1 MRLILASASPRRK
14 DLLAQIGVVP
24 DAIIPADID
33 EQPRAGELPRHYVQR
48 LAGEKAAALLDHAD
62 VRDAAQAGPT
72 LILAADTTVAL
83 GRRILEKPRDIDEA
97 RRFLES
103 LSGRRHRVMTGQAL
117 ALSGSDGVG
126 DAETLVRTRVS
137 ETQVAVKR
145 LSRAE
150 IDWYLAS
157 DEWQGKAGGYS
168 IQGRFARFIPWI
180 NGSYTNVV
188 GLDLADSHSLLS
200 GAGICLLYTS
210 PSPRDATLSRMP
222 SSA

>member
-33 EQPRAGELPRHYVQR
+33 EQARAGELPRHYVQR
-48 LAGEKAAALLDHAD
+48 LAREKAAALLDLAD
-62 VRDAAQAGPT
+62 VRVPAQAGPT

-117 ALSGSDGVG
+117 ALSDSLGNSDGT
-126 DAETLVRTRVS
+126 DSADIPVRTRVS

-145 LSRAE
+145 LSREE

-200 GAGICLLYTS
+200 GAGMRL
-210 PSPRDATLSRMP
+210 
-222 SSA
+222 

>member
-62 VRDAAQAGPT
+62 VRDVAKAGPT

-126 DAETLVRTRVS
+126 DAETPVRTRVS

-200 GAGICLLYTS
+200 GAG
-210 PSPRDATLSRMP
+210 MP
-222 SSA
+222 L

>member
-62 VRDAAQAGPT
+62 VRVPAQAGPT

-83 GRRILEKPRDIDEA
+83 GRRILEKPRDTDEA

-117 ALSGSDGVG
+117 ALSDSHCNSDGT
-126 DAETLVRTRVS
+126 DSADTPVRTRVS

-145 LSRAE
+145 LSREE

-168 IQGRFARFIPWI
+168 IQGRFSRFIPWI

-200 GAGICLLYTS
+200 GAGMRL
-210 PSPRDATLSRMP
+210 
-222 SSA
+222 

>member
-48 LAGEKAAALLDHAD
+48 LAGEKAAALLDHPD

-126 DAETLVRTRVS
+126 DAETPVRTRVS

-145 LSRAE
+145 LSREE

-168 IQGRFARFIPWI
+168 IQGRFARFISWI

-200 GAGICLLYTS
+200 GAG
-210 PSPRDATLSRMP
+210 MP
-222 SSA
+222 L

>member
-33 EQPRAGELPRHYVQR
+33 EQARAGELPRHYVQR
-48 LAGEKAAALLDHAD
+48 LAREKAAALLDHAD
-62 VRDAAQAGPT
+62 VRVSAQAGPT

-117 ALSGSDGVG
+117 ALSDSLGNSDGT
-126 DAETLVRTRVS
+126 DSADTPVRTRVS

-145 LSRAE
+145 LSREE

-200 GAGICLLYTS
+200 GAGMRL
-210 PSPRDATLSRMP
+210 
-222 SSA
+222 

>member
-14 DLLAQIGVVP
+14 VLLAQIGVVP

-33 EQPRAGELPRHYVQR
+33 EQPRTGELPRHYVQR

-62 VRDAAQAGPT
+62 VRDTARAGPT

-126 DAETLVRTRVS
+126 DAETPVRTRVS
-137 ETQVAVKR
+137 ETQVSVKR

-200 GAGICLLYTS
+200 GAGMRL
-210 PSPRDATLSRMP
+210 
-222 SSA
+222 

>member
-48 LAGEKAAALLDHAD
+48 LAGEKAAALLDHPD

-126 DAETLVRTRVS
+126 DAETPVRTRVS

-200 GAGICLLYTS
+200 GAGMRL
-210 PSPRDATLSRMP
+210 
-222 SSA
+222 

>member
-62 VRDAAQAGPT
+62 VRDTAQAGST

-117 ALSGSDGVG
+117 ALSG
-126 DAETLVRTRVS
+126 AETPVRTRVS

-145 LSRAE
+145 LSREE

-157 DEWQGKAGGYS
+157 HDWQGKAGGYS

-200 GAGICLLYTS
+200 GAGMRL
-210 PSPRDATLSRMP
+210 
-222 SSA
+222 

>member
-62 VRDAAQAGPT
+62 VRDAAQASPT

-126 DAETLVRTRVS
+126 DAETPVRTRVS
-137 ETQVAVKR
+137 ETQVSVKR

-200 GAGICLLYTS
+200 GAGMQL
-210 PSPRDATLSRMP
+210 
-222 SSA
+222 

>member
-48 LAGEKAAALLDHAD
+48 LAGEKAAALLDHPD

-126 DAETLVRTRVS
+126 DAETPVRTRVS

-168 IQGRFARFIPWI
+168 IQGRFARFIPRI

-200 GAGICLLYTS
+200 GAGMRL
-210 PSPRDATLSRMP
+210 
-222 SSA
+222 

>member
-48 LAGEKAAALLDHAD
+48 LAGEKAAALLDHPD

-117 ALSGSDGVG
+117 ALSDSHGNSDGT
-126 DAETLVRTRVS
+126 DSADTPVRTRVS

-145 LSRAE
+145 LSREE

-200 GAGICLLYTS
+200 GAGMRL
-210 PSPRDATLSRMP
+210 
-222 SSA
+222 

>member
-117 ALSGSDGVG
+117 ALSGSDSVG
-126 DAETLVRTRVS
+126 DAETPVRTRVS

-157 DEWQGKAGGYS
+157 EEWQGKAGGYS

-200 GAGICLLYTS
+200 GAGMRL
-210 PSPRDATLSRMP
+210 
-222 SSA
+222 

>member
-14 DLLAQIGVVP
+14 DLLAQIGAFP
-24 DAIIPADID
+24 DAIMPANID

-48 LAGEKAAALLDHAD
+48 LAGEKAASLLDHAD
-62 VRDAAQAGPT
+62 VLDNAQASYT

-103 LSGRRHRVMTGQAL
+103 LSGRRHRVITGQAL
-117 ALSGSDGVG
+117 VLCDGDG
-126 DAETLVRTRVS
+126 ADKTSTPVRTRVS

-145 LSRAE
+145 LSREE

-200 GAGICLLYTS
+200 STGMRL
-210 PSPRDATLSRMP
+210 
-222 SSA
+222 

>member
-126 DAETLVRTRVS
+126 DAETPVRTRVS

-200 GAGICLLYTS
+200 GAGMQL
-210 PSPRDATLSRMP
+210 
-222 SSA
+222 

>member
-33 EQPRAGELPRHYVQR
+33 EQARAGELPRHYVQR
-48 LAGEKAAALLDHAD
+48 LAREKAAALLDHAD
-62 VRDAAQAGPT
+62 VRVSAQAGPT

-117 ALSGSDGVG
+117 ALSDSHGNSDGT
-126 DAETLVRTRVS
+126 DSTDTPVRTRVS

-145 LSRAE
+145 LSREE

-200 GAGICLLYTS
+200 GAGMRL
-210 PSPRDATLSRMP
+210 
-222 SSA
+222 

>member
-48 LAGEKAAALLDHAD
+48 LAGEKAAALLDHPD

-83 GRRILEKPRDIDEA
+83 GRRILEKPHDIDEA

-126 DAETLVRTRVS
+126 DAETPVRTRVS

-188 GLDLADSHSLLS
+188 GLGLADSHSLLS
-200 GAGICLLYTS
+200 GAGMQL
-210 PSPRDATLSRMP
+210 
-222 SSA
+222 

>member
-48 LAGEKAAALLDHAD
+48 LAGEKAATLLDHAD
-62 VRDAAQAGPT
+62 VRDAAKAGPT

-97 RRFLES
+97 HRFLES

-117 ALSGSDGVG
+117 ALSGNEGVG
-126 DAETLVRTRVS
+126 DAEPPVRTRFS

-145 LSRAE
+145 LSRTE

-200 GAGICLLYTS
+200 GAGMRL
-210 PSPRDATLSRMP
+210 
-222 SSA
+222 

>member
-62 VRDAAQAGPT
+62 VRDTAQAGPT

-117 ALSGSDGVG
+117 ALSGSDSISN
-126 DAETLVRTRVS
+126 AEPPVRTRVS

-157 DEWQGKAGGYS
+157 EEWQGKAGGYS

-200 GAGICLLYTS
+200 GAG
-210 PSPRDATLSRMP
+210 MP
-222 SSA
+222 L

>member
-126 DAETLVRTRVS
+126 DAETPVRTRVS

-200 GAGICLLYTS
+200 GAG
-210 PSPRDATLSRMP
+210 MP
-222 SSA
+222 L

>member
-48 LAGEKAAALLDHAD
+48 LAGEKAAALLDHPD

-126 DAETLVRTRVS
+126 YAETPVRTRVS

-145 LSRAE
+145 LSCAE

-157 DEWQGKAGGYS
+157 DQWQGKAGGYS

-200 GAGICLLYTS
+200 GAG
-210 PSPRDATLSRMP
+210 MP
-222 SSA
+222 L

>member
-1 MRLILASASPRRK
+1 MPAACLLLFQPLLSHRLLRASSATDAGGSYAQSVLDGCGLTDSEQVRLRASFGSARALRSASL
-14 DLLAQIGVVP
+14 DEIGAVLGEGSS
-24 DAIIPADID
+24 ADPTRVLSRLRSRPEPSD
-33 EQPRAGELPRHYVQR
+33 VGFHAS
-48 LAGEKAAALLDHAD
+48 LAGHPSA
-62 VRDAAQAGPT
+62 V
-72 LILAADTTVAL
+72 
-83 GRRILEKPRDIDEA
+83 
-97 RRFLES
+97 
-103 LSGRRHRVMTGQAL
+103 QAL

-126 DAETLVRTRVS
+126 DAETPVRTRVS

-200 GAGICLLYTS
+200 GAG
-210 PSPRDATLSRMP
+210 MP
-222 SSA
+222 L

>member
-48 LAGEKAAALLDHAD
+48 LAGEKAAALLDHPD

-83 GRRILEKPRDIDEA
+83 GRRILKKPRDIDEA

-126 DAETLVRTRVS
+126 DAETPVRTRVS

-157 DEWQGKAGGYS
+157 DEWQGKAG
-168 IQGRFARFIPWI
+168 
-180 NGSYTNVV
+180 
-188 GLDLADSHSLLS
+188 
-200 GAGICLLYTS
+200 CLLYTS
-210 PSPRDATLSRMP
+210 PSPRDKRQSRMP

>member
-48 LAGEKAAALLDHAD
+48 LAGEKAAALLDHPD

-126 DAETLVRTRVS
+126 DAETPVRTRVS

-157 DEWQGKAGGYS
+157 QEWQGKAGGYS

-200 GAGICLLYTS
+200 GAG
-210 PSPRDATLSRMP
+210 MP
-222 SSA
+222 L

>member
-33 EQPRAGELPRHYVQR
+33 EQARAGELPRHYVQR
-48 LAGEKAAALLDHAD
+48 LAREKAAALLDLAD
-62 VRDAAQAGPT
+62 VRVPAQAGPT

-117 ALSGSDGVG
+117 ALSDSHGNSDGT
-126 DAETLVRTRVS
+126 DSADTPVRTRVS

-145 LSRAE
+145 LSREE

-200 GAGICLLYTS
+200 GAGMRL
-210 PSPRDATLSRMP
+210 
-222 SSA
+222 

>member
-48 LAGEKAAALLDHAD
+48 LASAKAAALLDHAD
-62 VRDAAQAGPT
+62 VRDTARAGPT

-117 ALSGSDGVG
+117 SLSG
-126 DAETLVRTRVS
+126 AATPVRTRVS

-145 LSRAE
+145 LSREE

-200 GAGICLLYTS
+200 GAGVRL
-210 PSPRDATLSRMP
+210 
-222 SSA
+222 

>member
-48 LAGEKAAALLDHAD
+48 LAGEKAAALLDHPD

-97 RRFLES
+97 RCFLES

-126 DAETLVRTRVS
+126 DAETPVRTRVS

-200 GAGICLLYTS
+200 GAGMQL
-210 PSPRDATLSRMP
+210 
-222 SSA
+222 

>member
-33 EQPRAGELPRHYVQR
+33 EQARAGELPRHYVQR
-48 LAGEKAAALLDHAD
+48 LAREKAAALLDHAD
-62 VRDAAQAGPT
+62 VRVPAQAGPT

-117 ALSGSDGVG
+117 ALSDSHGNSDGT
-126 DAETLVRTRVS
+126 DSTDTPVRTRVS

-145 LSRAE
+145 LSREE

-200 GAGICLLYTS
+200 GAGMRL
-210 PSPRDATLSRMP
+210 
-222 SSA
+222 